1 MLMTIQIF
9 SMKTGIPKSTLRF
22 YEEKHLLKT
31 VRYEDSNYRMYSE
44 DQVPL
49 AKMIASLRTVK
60 ISIRDIQL
68 YLNADENRQKLMKQ
82 KWIQAIKENQK
93 QLEVSLRYLESDYGE
108 EEIYM
113 FEKPTEQVIWFEAE
127 ASPGQFSEEFKLK
140 RKQLRQNN
148 IPVKNMYL
156 RYLSG
161 NSKQVKAEIGFGV
174 LANINTALVSDA
186 FSEKMRRSFCIGLA
200 FKEDF
205 SKIEAAYRKL
215 IQYCMKNNWAPAGS
229 ILEWYRGDQ
238 MDEADIIIPVTYI
251 GGKQ

>member
-1 MLMTIQIF
+1 MLMTIQTF

-22 YEEKHLLKT
+22 YEEKQLLKS
-31 VRYEDSNYRMYSE
+31 VRHEDSNYRMYSE

-49 AKMIASLRTVK
+49 AKMIASLRIAKVP
-60 ISIRDIQL
+60 ICDIQL
-68 YLNADENRQKLMKQ
+68 YLKADENRQMQMKR
-82 KWIQAIKENQK
+82 KWIEAIKENQR
-93 QLEVSLRYLESDYGE
+93 QLEISLRYLESDYGE

-113 FEKPTEQVIWFEAE
+113 LEKPAEKVIWFEAE
-127 ASPGQFSEEFKLK
+127 ASPGQFTVEFELR
-140 RKQLRQNN
+140 RKQMKQHH
-148 IPVKNMYL
+148 IPVKNTYL

-161 NSKQVKAEIGFGV
+161 NSKQINAEIGFGV
-174 LANINTALVSDA
+174 PANINTAPVTES
-186 FSEKMRRSFCIGLA
+186 FSEEVRASFCIGFA

-215 IQYCMKNNWAPAGS
+215 IQYCMANNWAPAGS

-238 MDEADIIIPVTYI
+238 LDEADIIIPVTHI